1 MPASRPTS
9 RRRRRGRPSED
20 PGTDALQGA
29 PRRARAA
36 RAGAAGARAR
46 RAAEPEPV
54 AEAPAPPAPE
64 PPTEPL
70 PEPEPAA
77 SQAPPAYEY
86 DPNATVMPEALRERK
101 PEPKAKPKKE
111 RKPREPKAAK
121 PKPVKPDAGGKPAR
135 EGEKPT
141 SKAFPIAVAA
151 GAVIA
156 LLLGFMIGGS
166 GGGGGENAADTGA
179 LTGSAASS
187 GAAVKIPG
195 GWSELGTAPDVPGL
209 SLSDPKAAAPGGK
222 DGGTAIVVG
231 TVDKAA
237 DNSTLLAQPFLQAIG
252 SVPKPSGAV
261 QIGGGDVQAYRYDN
275 LKPNG
280 FDRAVTVYTAPTSA
294 GVATLACLAPAA
306 DAESFGATCD
316 QIANTLELSSGDPF
330 PVGPSK
336 DYAATVEQDARPPS
350 ARRTRRARPSSRR
363 PRRRRRRRRRR
374 ARWPRRSMRPARR
387 CAAQDLSPADR
398 GVNGLLVKALR
409 QTGGGYDK
417 AASAAA
423 KKNKS
428 AFNKAGDDVAKGR
441 KAVATRSPA

>member
-1 MPASRPTS
+1 
-9 RRRRRGRPSED
+9 
-20 PGTDALQGA
+20 
-29 PRRARAA
+29 
-36 RAGAAGARAR
+36 
-46 RAAEPEPV
+46 V

-70 PEPEPAA
+70 PEPAA
-77 SQAPPAYEY
+77 EAGQAPPAYEY
-86 DPNATVMPEALRERK
+86 DPNATVMPEALREPK

-121 PKPVKPDAGGKPAR
+121 PKPVKPAPEPKPAR
-135 EGEKPT
+135 EGEKP

-156 LLLGFMIGGS
+156 LLLGFMLGGS
-166 GGGGGENAADTGA
+166 GGGGEPAADTGA
-179 LTGSAASS
+179 LTGSASS
-187 GAAVKIPG
+187 KGAAVKVPAD
-195 GWSELGTAPDVPGL
+195 WSELSTAPDVPGL

-237 DNSTLLAQPFLQAIG
+237 DNSRLLAQSFMQAIG
-252 SVPKPSGAV
+252 GAPKPSGAV

-280 FDRAVTVYTAPTSA
+280 FDRAVTVYTVPTTA

-306 DAESFGATCD
+306 DAASFGATCD
-316 QIANTLELSSGDPF
+316 SIANTLELSDGDPF

-336 DYAATVEQDARPPS
+336 DYAGAVDKTLAGLGKADKAGQAKLKS
-350 ARRTRRARPSSRR
+350 AKTPQAQ
-363 PRRRRRRRRRR
+363 
-374 ARWPRRSMRPARR
+374 
-387 CAAQDLSPADR
+387 AAAAGALAKAFHAAGKSLAALDLSPADR

-428 AFNKAGDDVAKGR
+428 AFNQAGDDVANGR
-441 KAVATRSPA
+441 KAVARALAGLKAAGYDVAT